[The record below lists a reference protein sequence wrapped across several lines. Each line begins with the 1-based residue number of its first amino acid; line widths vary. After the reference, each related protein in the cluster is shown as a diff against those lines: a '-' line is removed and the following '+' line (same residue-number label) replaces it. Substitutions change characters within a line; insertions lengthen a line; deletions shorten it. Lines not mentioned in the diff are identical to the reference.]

1 MWRVEQTALRVAQLP
16 RATKVSIAFTVDAL
30 AMPMA
35 LLAAVALRRGSL
47 APALQIPLWLYAVT
61 ALISV
66 GVFLSLGMYRAVF
79 RFISRDGLLLGS
91 IGVILSAALLAVV
104 NSIVATPPVSHNS
117 IAIFAVIALLYMVSS
132 RSLVRELLYFRRAT
146 KDRAKERVAIYGAGE
161 AGAQLA
167 GSLRESGH
175 YLPVA
180 FIDADV
186 TLQRRVVAGIK
197 VFAPEN
203 LLKVIHRR
211 RITSVLLA
219 MPSCPRRQRQAI
231 LKSLEPY
238 PVRVRTVPDIGD
250 ILAGHA
256 TVADVRDVGA
266 DDLLGRDPVSPNDA
280 LLDACIR
287 GKVVLVTGAGGS
299 IGSELCRQI
308 VRLGPQRLLLLEMSE
323 AALYQIERELRMVTK
338 ASGADFEIVP
348 LLADARHRSRLRE
361 IMQTYGVHTVYHA
374 AAYKHVPIV
383 EHNVLEGIHNNVL
396 GSSHA
401 AEAAI
406 ESGVETFVL
415 ISTDKAVNP
424 ANVMGATK
432 RLAEITLQALQD
444 RSNFTRFCMVR
455 FGNVLESSGSVV
467 PLFRE
472 QIKRGG
478 PVTVTHKEIIR
489 YFMTIPE
496 ASQLVLQAGSMAQ
509 GGDVFV
515 LDMGA
520 PVRIVD
526 LARRMIHLMGMTV
539 RDESNP
545 DGDIEITFTGL
556 RPAEKLYEELLIDGN
571 VTGTEHPMIMRAVE
585 PYLPWQQVSVILDQ
599 LRAAVET
606 FDCERAR
613 ALLMSTVLEY
623 RPAADIQDLVWQ
635 RGRQTEKE
643 RANVTE
649 LRMHRARQAKS
660 TSVISHQ

>member
-1 MWRVEQTALRVAQLP
+1 VAQLP
-16 RATKVSIAFTVDAL
+16 RATKVSIAFAVDAV
-30 AMPMA
+30 AMPLA
-35 LLAAVALRRGSL
+35 LLVAVALRRDSL
-47 APALQIPLWLYAVT
+47 ADALEVPAWFYA
-61 ALISV
+61 AAASICM
-66 GVFLSLGMYRAVF
+66 GVFVALGTYRAVF
-79 RFISRDGLLLGS
+79 RFISRDGLFVGALGVLASALL
-91 IGVILSAALLAVV
+91 IAALNGVV
-104 NSIVATPPVSHNS
+104 LLQVISHNS
-117 IAIFAVIALLYMVSS
+117 IAIFAALALLYMLSS
-132 RSLVRELLYFRRAT
+132 RSLVRELLYYRRGT
-146 KDRAKERVAIYGAGE
+146 RERVAIYGAGA
-161 AGAQLA
+161 AGIQLA
-167 GSLRESGH
+167 GALRESGN

-186 TLQRRVVAGIK
+186 TLHRRVLAGVK
-197 VFAPEN
+197 VFAPES
-203 LLKVIHRR
+203 LQKVISRR
-211 RITSVLLA
+211 RVSSVLLA
-219 MPSCPRRQRQAI
+219 LPSCPRRQRQTI

-238 PVRVRTVPDIGD
+238 PVRVRTVPDIGN
-250 ILAGHA
+250 IIAGHA
-256 TVADVRDVGA
+256 SLADVRDVDA
-266 DDLLGRDPVSPNDA
+266 DDLLGRDPVAPNEA

-308 VRLGPQRLLLLEMSE
+308 VRLGPQRLLLLEISE
-323 AALYQIERELRMVTK
+323 PALYQIERELRMLTK
-338 ASGADFEIVP
+338 SHDSDVEVVP
-348 LLADARHRSRLRE
+348 LLGNARNRPRMRD
-361 IMQTYGVHTVYHA
+361 IMQMYGVHTVYHA

-383 EHNVLEGIHNNVL
+383 EHNVLEGIQNNVY
-396 GSSHA
+396 GSWST
-401 AEAAI
+401 AEAAL

-432 RLAEITLQALQD
+432 RLAELTLQALQE
-444 RSNFTRFCMVR
+444 RSTFTRFCMVR

-515 LDMGA
+515 LDMGE

-539 RDESNP
+539 REESNP

-556 RPAEKLYEELLIDGN
+556 RPAEKLYEELLIGGN

-585 PYLPWQQVSVILDQ
+585 PYLPWQQLSVILEQ
-599 LRAAVET
+599 MLAAVEAC
-606 FDCERAR
+606 DCERAR
-613 ALLMSTVLEY
+613 GLLLSTVLEY
-623 RPAADIQDLVWQ
+623 RPAADMQDLLWQ
-635 RGRQTEKE
+635 RGRQTERE

-649 LRMHRARQAKS
+649 LRMRRTRLLKGG
-660 TSVISHQ
+660 SVVSHQ

>member
-1 MWRVEQTALRVAQLP
+1 MPTRRIERAAHRVAQLP
-16 RATKVSIAFTVDAL
+16 RATKVSIAFAVDAV
-30 AMPMA
+30 AMPLA
-35 LLAAVALRRGSL
+35 LLVAVALRRDSL
-47 APALQIPLWLYAVT
+47 ADALEVPAWFYA
-61 ALISV
+61 AAASICM
-66 GVFLSLGMYRAVF
+66 GVFVALGTYRAVF
-79 RFISRDGLLLGS
+79 RFISRDGLFVGALGVLASALL
-91 IGVILSAALLAVV
+91 IAALNGVV
-104 NSIVATPPVSHNS
+104 LLQVISHNS
-117 IAIFAVIALLYMVSS
+117 IAIFAALALLYMLSS
-132 RSLVRELLYFRRAT
+132 RSLVRELLYYRRGT
-146 KDRAKERVAIYGAGE
+146 RERVAIYGAGA
-161 AGAQLA
+161 AGIQLA
-167 GSLRESGH
+167 GALRESGN

-186 TLQRRVVAGIK
+186 TLHRRVLAGVK
-197 VFAPEN
+197 VFAPES
-203 LLKVIHRR
+203 LQKVISRR
-211 RITSVLLA
+211 RVSSVLLA
-219 MPSCPRRQRQAI
+219 LPSCPRRQRQTI

-238 PVRVRTVPDIGD
+238 PVRVRTVPDIGN
-250 ILAGHA
+250 IIAGHA
-256 TVADVRDVGA
+256 SLADVRDVDA
-266 DDLLGRDPVSPNDA
+266 DDLLGRDPVAPNEA

-308 VRLGPQRLLLLEMSE
+308 VRLGPQRLLLLEISE
-323 AALYQIERELRMVTK
+323 PALYQIERELRMLTK
-338 ASGADFEIVP
+338 SHDSDVEVVP
-348 LLADARHRSRLRE
+348 LLGNARNRPRMRD
-361 IMQTYGVHTVYHA
+361 IMQMYGVHTVYHA

-383 EHNVLEGIHNNVL
+383 EHNVLEGIQNNVY
-396 GSSHA
+396 GSWST
-401 AEAAI
+401 AEAAL

-432 RLAEITLQALQD
+432 RLAELTLQALQE
-444 RSNFTRFCMVR
+444 RSTFTRFCMVR

-515 LDMGA
+515 LDMGE

-539 RDESNP
+539 REESNP

-556 RPAEKLYEELLIDGN
+556 RPAEKLYEELLIGGN

-585 PYLPWQQVSVILDQ
+585 PYLPWQQLSVILEQ
-599 LRAAVET
+599 MLAAVEAC
-606 FDCERAR
+606 DCERAR
-613 ALLMSTVLEY
+613 GLLLSTVLEY
-623 RPAADIQDLVWQ
+623 RPAADMQDLLWQ
-635 RGRQTEKE
+635 RGRQTERE

-649 LRMHRARQAKS
+649 LRMRRTRLLKGG
-660 TSVISHQ
+660 SVVSHQ

>member
-1 MWRVEQTALRVAQLP
+1 VAQLP
-16 RATKVSIAFTVDAL
+16 RATKVSIAFAVDAV
-30 AMPMA
+30 AMPLA
-35 LLAAVALRRGSL
+35 LLVAVALRRGSL
-47 APALQIPLWLYAVT
+47 ADALEVPAWFYA
-61 ALISV
+61 AAASICM
-66 GVFLSLGMYRAVF
+66 GVFVALGTYRAVF
-79 RFISRDGLLLGS
+79 RFISRDGLF
-91 IGVILSAALLAVV
+91 VAALGVLASALLIAALNGVV
-104 NSIVATPPVSHNS
+104 LLQVISQNA
-117 IAIFAVIALLYMVSS
+117 IAIFAALALLYMLSS
-132 RSLVRELLYFRRAT
+132 RSLVRELLYYRRGT
-146 KDRAKERVAIYGAGE
+146 RERVAIYGAGA
-161 AGAQLA
+161 AGVQLA
-167 GSLRESGH
+167 GALRESGN

-186 TLQRRVVAGIK
+186 TLHRRVLAGLK
-197 VFAPEN
+197 VFAPES
-203 LLKVIHRR
+203 LQKVISRR
-211 RITSVLLA
+211 RVSSVLLA
-219 MPSCPRRQRQAI
+219 LPSCPRRQRQTI

-238 PVRVRTVPDIGD
+238 PVRVRTVPDIGN
-250 ILAGHA
+250 IIAGHA
-256 TVADVRDVGA
+256 SLADVRDVDA
-266 DDLLGRDPVSPNDA
+266 DDLLGRDPVAPNEA

-308 VRLGPQRLLLLEMSE
+308 VRLGPQRLLLLEISE
-323 AALYQIERELRMVTK
+323 PALYQIERELRMLTK
-338 ASGADFEIVP
+338 SHDSDVEVVP
-348 LLADARHRSRLRE
+348 LLGNARNRPRMRD
-361 IMQTYGVHTVYHA
+361 IMQMYGVHTVYHA

-383 EHNVLEGIHNNVL
+383 EHNVLEGIQNNVY
-396 GSSHA
+396 GSWST
-401 AEAAI
+401 AEAAL

-432 RLAEITLQALQD
+432 RLAELTLQALQE
-444 RSNFTRFCMVR
+444 RSTFTRFCMVR

-515 LDMGA
+515 LDMGE

-539 RDESNP
+539 REESNP

-556 RPAEKLYEELLIDGN
+556 RPAEKLYEELLIGGN

-585 PYLPWQQVSVILDQ
+585 PYLPWQQLSVILEQ
-599 LRAAVET
+599 MLAAVEAC
-606 FDCERAR
+606 DCERAR
-613 ALLMSTVLEY
+613 GLLLSTVLEY
-623 RPAADIQDLVWQ
+623 RPAADMQDLLWQ
-635 RGRQTEKE
+635 RGRQTERE

-649 LRMHRARQAKS
+649 LRMRRTRLLKGG
-660 TSVISHQ
+660 SVVSHQ